1 MLAIRHYLP
10 VVFSLVVLTAT
21 IDARAAEGRVEMELV
36 TIGDFPFEQT
46 RDWAE
51 MLQKLNVGNV
61 RIHSGSDDDKPEIV
75 TGGSEKSPLYK
86 VKGLLT
92 PGGNLILPGG
102 KFKLSDKAALGRW

>member
-1 MLAIRHYLP
+1 MLIGRHHLP
-10 VVFSLVVLTAT
+10 LIIALAAFIPGVASP
-21 IDARAAEGRVEMELV
+21 AEGRVEMELV

-51 MLQKLNVGNV
+51 MFQKLEINA
-61 RIHSGSDDDKPEIV
+61 RIHAGGEDDRPEIV

-92 PGGNLILPGG
+92 PGGNLVVPGG
-102 KFKLSDKAALGRW
+102 KFKLG